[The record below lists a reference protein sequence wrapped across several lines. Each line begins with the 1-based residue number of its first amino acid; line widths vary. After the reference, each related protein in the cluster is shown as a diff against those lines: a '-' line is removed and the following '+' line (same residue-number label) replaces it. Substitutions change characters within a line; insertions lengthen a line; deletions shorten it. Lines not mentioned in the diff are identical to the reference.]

1 MYETEVNH
9 RIVSGEEIPKNIE
22 QQFGGLSK
30 LVLARTVLPWSE
42 HCTEC
47 VWPTCYKTCDLYSP
61 REDGRCR
68 RFVDGMVRVECPP
81 ALNSYLLRIQ
91 FKQWAKLWA
100 PANIRL
106 YPTKHAGK
114 IERNDYNVGNLLQHL
129 PAPAMLKAI
138 ATKKRYGFKKRKATQ
153 RTVGGELPTSFLLE
167 CYNPTAQ
174 EVKLSLTMRP
184 MGLRS
189 NFPFQR
195 LFNLA
200 PGFSRIRI
208 PVNDITKLI
217 HLHAPFEIELVPNDV
232 ENLTTLYFG
241 VMDFVRELAEKP
253 SKCTT
258 VKCVVWDLDNT
269 LWSGV
274 LVEDGIGKIE
284 LKAGIIDV
292 IRAFDERGILQSVS
306 SKNDYDHA
314 MQALKRFRIDDYFL
328 YPQISWQPKSTGV
341 GAIAKHLNISTD
353 SILFIDDSQFERD
366 QVTAVHPLLRAVD
379 ALDYREL
386 LQMDEC
392 RGAVT
397 AESKLRRTLY
407 QTEAAREDAIEGFGS
422 DYIAF
427 LRDAKINVSILPM
440 TEDNFERVHELTQR
454 TNQMNFSGNRY
465 NRDVLRSIAANPLL
479 ETYVLRC
486 EDRFG
491 SYGIIGFCIIDSREP
506 LMTDLMFSCRVQSKR
521 VEHAFLSHIL
531 RKYISRPTDSLFIT
545 CRKTS
550 RNAASIKVFT
560 DFDMEEVETVDG
572 VTLMV
577 FRGNKEIPDD
587 GVITVVETLVGSTKL

>member
-9 RIVSGEEIPKNIE
+9 RIVSAQEIPKNIE
-22 QQFGGLSK
+22 QQFGGLGK

-47 VWPTCYKTCDLYSP
+47 VWPTCYKTCDLYAP

-68 RFVDGMVRVECPP
+68 RFGDGMVRVECPP

-91 FKQWAKLWA
+91 FKQWAKLWS

-114 IERNDYNVGNLLQHL
+114 IERSDYNVGNLLQLL
-129 PAPAMLKAI
+129 PVPTKLKAI
-138 ATKKRYGFKKRKATQ
+138 ATKKRYGFKKRKAAQ
-153 RTVGGELPTSFLLE
+153 LAVGGELPTSFLLE

-174 EVKLSLTMRP
+174 EVRLSLTMRSIGP
-184 MGLRS
+184 RR

-195 LFNLA
+195 LFNLT
-200 PGFSRIRI
+200 PGFCRIRVPI
-208 PVNDITKLI
+208 DDITKLI
-217 HLHAPFEIELVPNDV
+217 NLHTPFEIELVPNEVDN
-232 ENLTTLYFG
+232 NLTTLYFG
-241 VMDFVRELAEKP
+241 VMDFVRELTDKP
-253 SKCTT
+253 SKGAA

-269 LWSGV
+269 LWSGI
-274 LVEDGIGKIE
+274 LVEDGVDKIA
-284 LKAGIIDV
+284 LKSGIIDI
-292 IRAFDERGILQSVS
+292 IRAVDERGILQSVS
-306 SKNDYDHA
+306 SKNNYGHA

-328 YPQISWQPKSTGV
+328 YPQISWQPKSIGV
-341 GAIAKHLNISTD
+341 GAIARHLNISTD
-353 SILFIDDSQFERD
+353 SILFIDDSRFERD
-366 QVTAVHPLLRAVD
+366 EVTTVHPLLRAVD

-397 AESKLRRTLY
+397 SESKLRRKLY
-407 QTEAAREDAIEGFGS
+407 QTEAAREGASEGFGL

-427 LRDAKINVSILPM
+427 LRDAKINVSIRPM
-440 TEDNFERVHELTQR
+440 TKDNFERVHELTQR

-465 NRDVLRSIAANPLL
+465 DRDVLRSIAANPLL
-479 ETYVLRC
+479 ETYVLSC

-491 SYGIIGFCIIDSREP
+491 SYGIIGFCIIDVQEP
-506 LMTDLMFSCRVQSKR
+506 RMTDLMFSCRVQSKR

-531 RKYISRPTDSLFIT
+531 RKYITCPTDSLFVT

-550 RNAASIKVFT
+550 RNAPSMKVFA
-560 DFDMEEVETVDG
+560 DFDMAELETVDG

-577 FRGNKEIPDD
+577 FRGNKDIPDD
-587 GVITVVETLVGSTKL
+587 GVITVAETPVGVN